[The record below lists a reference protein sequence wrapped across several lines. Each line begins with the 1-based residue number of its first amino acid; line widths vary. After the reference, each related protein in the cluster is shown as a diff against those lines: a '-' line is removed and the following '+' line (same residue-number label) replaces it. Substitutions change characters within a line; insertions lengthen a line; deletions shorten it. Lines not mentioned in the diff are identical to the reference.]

1 MYIKKSLIIVI
12 VILSI
17 VIIGL
22 CAFIAYDKD
31 LFGVKGESKKT
42 NNTIEKK
49 DGIITTE
56 EIDVNSELVKSLV
69 STINKYTIAG
79 NLKNAIPY
87 SAKEVVLKNDMSDQI
102 KGAIAFNNSKIDQ
115 KYLDN
120 DDTTKDNGIRIT
132 DEGVAILKETFENLF
147 GYDGFDGAGACPRVE
162 VLNGTLGDKS
172 YYEVTGCGYGPH
184 INSSAVSVFSAKKD
198 NDDIILDAKVVFAY
212 WNGPTDDNTFSGIIL
227 STDRYDEEKQNV
239 TNKLAQS
246 SYTDI
251 ENLDSSNVDSLY
263 SALENYAKDNANL
276 LDTYVYRFKK
286 HNNNYYLYSVKKS
299 D

>member
-1 MYIKKSLIIVI
+1 M
-12 VILSI
+12 
-17 VIIGL
+17 
-22 CAFIAYDKD
+22 
-31 LFGVKGESKKT
+31 
-42 NNTIEKK
+42 
-49 DGIITTE
+49 
-56 EIDVNSELVKSLV
+56 
-69 STINKYTIAG
+69 
-79 NLKNAIPY
+79 
-87 SAKEVVLKNDMSDQI
+87 
-102 KGAIAFNNSKIDQ
+102 
-115 KYLDN
+115 
-120 DDTTKDNGIRIT
+120 
-132 DEGVAILKETFENLF
+132 
-147 GYDGFDGAGACPRVE
+147 
-162 VLNGTLGDKS
+162 
-172 YYEVTGCGYGPH
+172 
-184 INSSAVSVFSAKKD
+184 
-198 NDDIILDAKVVFAY
+198 VFAY

>member
-87 SAKEVVLKNDMSDQI
+87 SAKEVVLKNDISDQI

-147 GYDGFDGAGACPRVE
+147 GY
-162 VLNGTLGDKS
+162 KS

-184 INSSAVSVFSAKKD
+184 ITSSAVSVFSAKKD